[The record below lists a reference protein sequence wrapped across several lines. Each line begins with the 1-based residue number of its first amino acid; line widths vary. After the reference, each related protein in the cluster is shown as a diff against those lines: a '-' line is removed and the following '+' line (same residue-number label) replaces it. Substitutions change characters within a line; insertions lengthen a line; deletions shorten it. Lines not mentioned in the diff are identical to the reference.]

1 VIGQIPAEIGFVYP
15 AESRCVPRWVME
27 DLIARL
33 EMEQGDD
40 DGRVCRGTLL
50 SREQYIIDLK
60 RGYTDARL
68 PPCGSMSS
76 EEVTIWTAAIAD
88 RR

>member
-1 VIGQIPAEIGFVYP
+1 
-15 AESRCVPRWVME
+15 M
-27 DLIARL
+27 ARL
-33 EMEQGDD
+33 RDEQAE

-50 SREQYIIDLK
+50 SREQYIVDLK

-68 PPCGSMSS
+68 PPGGSMSS
-76 EEVTIWTAAIAD
+76 EQVTIWTAAMLD